1 MGTKR
6 VGLARVEALIEN
18 LKRELV
24 LGAGSSLA
32 GAMRKIKAVSSA
44 TTLTEADSG
53 CIVDISGAD
62 YVIKLPQDPT
72 AGCTFTFVN
81 TAALG
86 AGGSVNI
93 DAKDGEEFFKGPI
106 MDLENADG
114 SAQLAN
120 GTSHDQVKF
129 AASAGAK
136 DTVITC
142 TFIGGNTWLIHDSYA
157 IDESDV
163 SLGTASTNA

>member
-6 VGLARVEALIEN
+6 VGLARIEALMEN
-18 LKRELV
+18 LKREIAM
-24 LGAGSSLA
+24 GAGTSMV
-32 GAMRKIKAVSSA
+32 GAMRKIKSVAAA

-53 CIVDISGAD
+53 AIIDISGAD

-72 AGCTFTFVN
+72 AGCTYTFVN
-81 TAALG
+81 TTAIG

-114 SAQLAN
+114 SAQLGN
-120 GTSHDQVKF
+120 GSSHDQVKF

-136 DTVITC
+136 DTVINC

-163 SLGTASTNA
+163 SFGSASSNA